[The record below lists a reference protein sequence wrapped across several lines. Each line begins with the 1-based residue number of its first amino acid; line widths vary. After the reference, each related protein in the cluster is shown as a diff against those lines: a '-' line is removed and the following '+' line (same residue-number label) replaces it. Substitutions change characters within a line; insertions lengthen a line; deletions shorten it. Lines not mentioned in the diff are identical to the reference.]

1 MWHSRGR
8 ELPSLSGEHLLPR
21 EPTPNGSGLRVEG
34 MSDVQGMAEVR
45 ARTDFQ
51 RWAQEK
57 QKQKTQDWGRVL
69 GHGEFCRQLTAREE
83 EDRHFLRQRAQEV
96 AEEIAVENKHAF
108 WWISVAKSTS
118 RRSVLLALTVA
129 GLALFL
135 LYSMLG
141 EQTLMMAGEDPYF
154 RRRPEKRHNLF
165 GQRVDAAAVEAR
177 LERQAQA
184 GKEGQWNAE
193 EHGEADTLVGMYQQ
207 DFYQHLKGGQ
217 VCNRYGKLCKWDV
230 DGRLES
236 VVPPGVS
243 ELAPRSAT
251 LIMLQHPV
259 EVVMCSWVG
268 VMDDRQAILI
278 SWWQVGA
285 AAWSDPIVLWQE
297 NQHSVKSFTTVDRPV
312 FLLQIDDDDDP
323 GISIVYSESHPPAA
337 PPPPLPGLYSF
348 ISLSSQPPP
357 PPPQPPNYIPVPPPL
372 AALMPPPPVP
382 PIPRPPKFP
391 PPLLPPPSPPGLPR
405 LPHAPN
411 APIDMRVPLQPLT
424 EVKAIRAKSFSLSNL
439 VKDGP
444 AGSAQAG
451 QVPMV
456 WGDARKYRSNDGLQI
471 VSAPVDG
478 REWWGNGSYLI
489 PADVLT
495 AQHHLP
501 LPPYSVLRVVGPELK
516 AEHEFIL
523 TRPNEGLAR
532 LRLKEG
538 RSAEL

>member
-1 MWHSRGR
+1 MPSGSCQLQLR
-8 ELPSLSGEHLLPR
+8 EGAAGAEGVSGIP
-21 EPTPNGSGLRVEG
+21 P
-34 MSDVQGMAEVR
+34 
-45 ARTDFQ
+45 
-51 RWAQEK
+51 
-57 QKQKTQDWGRVL
+57 
-69 GHGEFCRQLTAREE
+69 
-83 EDRHFLRQRAQEV
+83 
-96 AEEIAVENKHAF
+96 
-108 WWISVAKSTS
+108 
-118 RRSVLLALTVA
+118 
-129 GLALFL
+129 
-135 LYSMLG
+135 
-141 EQTLMMAGEDPYF
+141 

-278 SWWQVGA
+278 SWYHLRLSHPMA
-285 AAWSDPIVLWQE
+285 HNLLE

-323 GISIVYSESHPPAA
+323 GISI
-337 PPPPLPGLYSF
+337 
-348 ISLSSQPPP
+348 
-357 PPPQPPNYIPVPPPL
+357 
-372 AALMPPPPVP
+372 
-382 PIPRPPKFP
+382 
-391 PPLLPPPSPPGLPR
+391 
-405 LPHAPN
+405 
-411 APIDMRVPLQPLT
+411 
-424 EVKAIRAKSFSLSNL
+424 AIRAKSFSLSNL

-478 REWWGNGSYLI
+478 REWQAPQLHPTIPPPKWGNGSYLI

-523 TRPNEGLAR
+523 TRPNEGL
-532 LRLKEG
+532 
-538 RSAEL
+538 